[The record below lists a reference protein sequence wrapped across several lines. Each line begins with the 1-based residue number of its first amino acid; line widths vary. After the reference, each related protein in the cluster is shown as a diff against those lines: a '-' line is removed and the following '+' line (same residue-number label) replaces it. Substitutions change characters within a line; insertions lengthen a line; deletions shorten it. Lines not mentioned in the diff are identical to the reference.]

1 MKMLSSVTERFI
13 RLFLLLLFVAAPLLL
28 PAKTADSL
36 STDTSKV
43 MMREPD
49 PATQKSY
56 YSDDFYRYE
65 RKRGLEDETF
75 FDRLLRSIFEDKD
88 EDVDPNTNLPE
99 NVNSISR
106 GAQALNYLLLALAI
120 GLLVW
125 GLIRALKSG
134 SAGRLFSG
142 KTKGSDE
149 EIDASV
155 EDVDIHS
162 INYETQIAAARDRGD
177 FRYAV
182 RLWFLSTLK
191 NFTDRELLNW
201 KPEKTN
207 MDYYYELSGNP
218 MQKKFGDISRVYD
231 YVWYGERA
239 INAGD
244 YERAE
249 EQFRD
254 LNRSLN

>member
-1 MKMLSSVTERFI
+1 MKMLSSATERFV
-13 RLFLLLLFVAAPLLL
+13 RLFMLVLLAAAPVLL

-36 STDTSKV
+36 TADTSKV
-43 MMREPD
+43 MMRQPD

-56 YSDDFYRYE
+56 YSDDYYRYE
-65 RKRGLEDETF
+65 RKRGLEEETF
-75 FDRLLRSIFEDKD
+75 FDRLLRSMFEDKD
-88 EDVDPNTNLPE
+88 DDIDPNTNLPE
-99 NVNSISR
+99 SAESISR
-106 GAQALNYLLLALAI
+106 GAQALNYFLLALAV

-142 KTKGSDE
+142 KTKGGDD

-207 MDYYYELSGNP
+207 MDYYYELSDNP
-218 MQKKFGDISRVYD
+218 IQKQFGDISRVYD